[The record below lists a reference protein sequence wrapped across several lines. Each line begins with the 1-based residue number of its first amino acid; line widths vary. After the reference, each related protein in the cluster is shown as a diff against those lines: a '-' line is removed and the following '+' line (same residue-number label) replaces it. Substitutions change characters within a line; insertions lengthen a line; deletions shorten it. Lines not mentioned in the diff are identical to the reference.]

1 MSIFSN
7 IVILVLVKMLAFI
20 NLFFVSEMMAVDM
33 SVVTDV
39 CIWGR
44 KSWKPTE
51 HNKEV
56 VVSCFL
62 PIHLIP
68 G

>member
-1 MSIFSN
+1 
-7 IVILVLVKMLAFI
+7 
-20 NLFFVSEMMAVDM
+20 MMAVDM

-51 HNKEV
+51 HNKEIIV
-56 VVSCFL
+56 MFFTYSSNSRINYQFQAQL
-62 PIHLIP
+62 SNL
-68 G
+68 GMEQY